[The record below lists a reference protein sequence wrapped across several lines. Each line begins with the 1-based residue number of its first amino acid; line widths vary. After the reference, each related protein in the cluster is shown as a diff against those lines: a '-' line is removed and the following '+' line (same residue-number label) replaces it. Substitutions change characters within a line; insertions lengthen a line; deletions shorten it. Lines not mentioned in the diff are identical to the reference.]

1 MKNFLKYIPI
11 IYLGLVTA
19 CATTH
24 PDNTTATSALNQCKD
39 PRPEVCT
46 QDYRP
51 VCATLQDGLHKVY
64 SNGCMACSDT
74 MVESWVEGE
83 CGN

>member
-1 MKNFLKYIPI
+1 MKNTHKYILI

-19 CATTH
+19 CATSH
-24 PDNTTATSALNQCKD
+24 PDTATAPTTVNQCKD

-51 VCATLQDGLHKVY
+51 VCATLQDGSHKLY
-64 SNGCMACSDT
+64 SNGCMACSDAN
-74 MVESWVEGE
+74 VDSWVEGE
-83 CGN
+83 CGD